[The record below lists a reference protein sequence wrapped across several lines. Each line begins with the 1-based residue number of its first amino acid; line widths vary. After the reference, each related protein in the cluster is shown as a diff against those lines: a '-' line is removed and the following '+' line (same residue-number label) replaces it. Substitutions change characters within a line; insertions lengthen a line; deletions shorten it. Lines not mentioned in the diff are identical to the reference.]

1 MNFFLY
7 KLNQRIEL
15 LRATGNTSSI
25 NIHYQSRLEFLIT
38 YALAYLWNKNFEKKD
53 VQEKENLFSKII
65 LPSIGS
71 VVDTCRSL
79 DIEKEIFNNKK
90 IAKSLKD
97 YPNVR
102 NSAFGHGF
110 TYEDNTNKISDGLI
124 SLYDVLM
131 ASDTSFFSVDVDII
145 LVCSCENNLYKGV
158 RLSYDGNNFPWSCPS
173 VLADLKIGNLY
184 MCGSDGNYF
193 RLSPFLHVENF
204 GEELYVYNRISEK
217 LQGRLHYNR
226 LISTNTLD
234 IEWEEFASLILSN
247 DGIKIKTSNGTVR
260 NIYTNNYNHY
270 IDVGIKKE
278 VESFLDS
285 NRSSVC
291 ATIWGHGGIG
301 KTATIQA
308 VCDYFCNKEFKTFD
322 YIIFISAKD
331 RKYNYYKGCI
341 EIFDAEVSTFTD
353 VIKRLNKIVFEVD
366 SVDTE
371 QFLKYTGKI
380 MLVIDDYE
388 SFAKEEAEK
397 ITQLIKKMDINH
409 HKVVITTRAASY
421 TFGLEIKSNE
431 LNEEK
436 TCDFL
441 LTIFES
447 EHYVISE
454 KDKAKLAD
462 PKIKKLIHKISS
474 GRPLFIFQL
483 SIIIAQKGLSYAL
496 NYDIKSTESAVKFLY
511 GRLYDYLSKDAQDLF
526 VVIGML
532 VSKDDMMNVM
542 DKAKYI
548 LNMETR
554 EDAFISAVEE
564 LKKLKI
570 IKVTDDGNY
579 FEVYSKEILDIMVA
593 QLTSKESSIVG
604 GYKGRLLQ
612 INKDKNADIEE
623 SLLLNANAS
632 RLAKSEIE
640 AVESY
645 KQLINRSS
653 CPNSIKVQAVLN
665 LTSYLVIDKGKRS
678 DALDYFERYSHLFIC
693 EDKYNREG
701 RNIYAQYILQWALTL
716 WGNGTEEEKQKSIA
730 ILSDYYKGGTDYSES
745 HDLKIASTL
754 LMYRSILLIS
764 EWRQLKD
771 QMYFKEVTYSEYK
784 TKRKEQLV
792 SCEEIHKNIGHPLYT
807 HLQKKKLVVKKGEA
821 SQYIFTAF
829 YNYIEVLVRLKKFDF
844 AMSICNQVIETAPH
858 HFLIQFQSRK
868 HWITQIKENKD
879 KQE

>member
-1 MNFFLY
+1 MNYFLY

-15 LRATGNTSSI
+15 LKTTGNTSSI
-25 NIHYQSRLEFLIT
+25 NIHYQARLEFLIT
-38 YALAYLWNKNFEKKD
+38 YALAYLWNKNFDQKD

-79 DIEKEIFNNKK
+79 DIEKEIFSNKK
-90 IAKSLKD
+90 IAKSLNE

-102 NSAFGHGF
+102 NTAFGHGF
-110 TYEDNTNKISDGLI
+110 TFEDKTDEITEGLI
-124 SLYDVLM
+124 SLYDALM
-131 ASDTSFFSVDVDII
+131 ASDTSFYSSDTDFIQ
-145 LVCSCENNLYKGV
+145 VCSHENNSYKGV
-158 RLSYDGNNFPWSCPS
+158 RLSPDGSTNPWSCPS
-173 VLADLKIGNLY
+173 LLADLKIGNLY
-184 MCGSDGNYF
+184 ACDSCGKYF
-193 RLSPFLHVENF
+193 RLSPFLYVENF
-204 GEELYVYNRISEK
+204 GEDLYVYNRISEK
-217 LQGRLHYNR
+217 LQGRVHYNR
-226 LISTNTLD
+226 LISTNTID
-234 IEWEEFASLILSN
+234 REWDEFASLILAN
-247 DGIKIKTSNGTVR
+247 DGFKVRTSNGTVR
-260 NIYTNNYNHY
+260 NIYTNNYSHY
-270 IDVGIKKE
+270 IDVGIKKD
-278 VESFLDS
+278 VENFLE
-285 NRSSVC
+285 NNKSSVC

-308 VCDYFCNKEFKTFD
+308 VCDYFCNKEYKTFD

-353 VIKRLNKIVFEVD
+353 VIKRLNKIVFEDD
-366 SVDTE
+366 SVDTGK
-371 QFLKYTGKI
+371 LLNYTGKV

-397 ITQLIKKMDINH
+397 ITQFIKMMDINH

-447 EHYVISE
+447 EHYVISG
-454 KDKAKLAD
+454 KDKEKLAD
-462 PKIKKLIHKISS
+462 QKVKKLIHKITS

-483 SIIIAQKGLSYAL
+483 AIIVTQKGLSYAL
-496 NYDIKSTESAVKFLY
+496 NYDIKSTDSAVKFLY

-554 EDAFISAVEE
+554 EDVFISAVDE

-593 QLTSKESSIVG
+593 QLTSKESSVVG

-623 SLLLNANAS
+623 SLLLNANSS

-678 DALDYFERYSHLFIC
+678 DALDYFEKYSHLFIC
-693 EDKYNREG
+693 VDKNNREG
-701 RNIYAQYILQWALTL
+701 RNIYAQYILQWASTL
-716 WGNGTEEEKQKSIA
+716 WGNGTEEDKHKSIA

-745 HDLKIASTL
+745 QDLKIASTL

-771 QMYFKEVTYSEYK
+771 QIYFKEVSYTDYR

-792 SCEEIHKNIGHPLYT
+792 SCKEIHKNIGQPLYN
-807 HLQKKKLVVKKGEA
+807 HLKKKKLVVKKGEA
-821 SQYIFTAF
+821 SQFVFSAF
-829 YNYIEVLVRLKKFDF
+829 YNYIEVLVRLKQFDF

-858 HFLIQFQSRK
+858 HFLVQFQSRK
-868 HWITQIKENKD
+868 EWITQIKQKEKP
-879 KQE
+879 E